1 MRLSGRK
8 TKMKILRSNLLI
20 LEIYNLFDTRKFPT
34 PAQLVGSGKILHLIT
49 RIKSPSLPG
58 VSRSSVAEHP
68 KYCSEGRRVVP
79 YREYLEFVLCEYV
92 CVVH

>member
-20 LEIYNLFDTRKFPT
+20 LEINNLFDTRKFPT
-34 PAQLVGSGKILHLIT
+34 PAQLVGSGKIFHLIT
-49 RIKSPSLPG
+49 RIKRPSLLSG
-58 VSRSSVAEHP
+58 SSVAEHP

>member
-8 TKMKILRSNLLI
+8 TKMKISRSNLLI
-20 LEIYNLFDTRKFPT
+20 LEINNLFDT

-49 RIKSPSLPG
+49 RIKRPSLPG